1 MNTLLAARPRK
12 GISLTALIDVV
23 FILLMFFMLTS
34 SFTPWNSQKIQA
46 RSAGDPIEKASKDKE
61 QFLLVLGNNRAAA
74 FLDGQRQPEKTISL
88 AINALNPDILVT
100 LVPDREASVQQILN
114 SIAALNQAHFQHIA
128 LGQSSAV
135 AKSTK

>member
-1 MNTLLAARPRK
+1 MSTLLATRPRK

-34 SFTPWNSQKIQA
+34 SFTQWNSQKIQA
-46 RSAGDPIEKASKDKE
+46 RSAGDTTEKASKDKE

-74 FLDGQRQPEKTISL
+74 FLDGQRQPEETISL